1 MPEQHSEQLKGYDVV
16 DVQVTDIQNELF
28 QEVFQAYNHGKLDLP
43 TMPEVA
49 IKIIKVADDPDADIA
64 ELAKIVQLDPTVA
77 GSIIQAANS
86 PLYLGSRPVDNI
98 KNAVVRLGLK
108 ITYNLAT
115 SIALRDTFKVK
126 SLKIKQRMQELWK
139 HSVNISTLSYIIAR
153 KHHGL
158 DPERALMAGLLHDVG
173 VIPIL
178 NHIDKQSLDLSEVEL
193 EDTIFKLRAIVGT
206 LVIDNWGLD
215 AELATVVE
223 EAELWNRDSTP
234 TADYCDVVVV
244 AQLYEAQQST
254 KATSLPLIEEIP
266 AYRKLTLGQ
275 MDEEKQLQI
284 FKDAQEEIASIK
296 QILNG

>member
-1 MPEQHSEQLKGYDVV
+1 MPDQHSEQLKGYDVV

-28 QEVFQAYNHGKLDLP
+28 QQVFQAYNHGKLDLP

-49 IKIIKVADDPDADIA
+49 VKIIKVADDPNANLA

-77 GSIIQAANS
+77 GSIMQAANS
-86 PLYLGSRPVDNI
+86 PLYLGSRPIDNI

-108 ITYNLAT
+108 TTRNLAT

-126 SLKIKQRMQELWK
+126 SMKVKQRMQELWE

-153 KHHGL
+153 NHRGF

-173 VIPIL
+173 AIPIL
-178 NHIDKQSLDLSEVEL
+178 NHIDKQKLELSNDEL
-193 EDTIFKLRAIVGT
+193 EDAIIKLRAIVGT
-206 LVIDNWGLD
+206 LVIDNWGMD
-215 AELATVVE
+215 AELVTVVE

-234 TADYCDVVVV
+234 TADYCDIVVV
-244 AQLYEAQQST
+244 AQLYEAQQSS
-254 KATSLPLIEEIP
+254 KATSLPLLEEIP

-284 FKDAQEEIASIK
+284 IEDAQEEIASIK

>member
-1 MPEQHSEQLKGYDVV
+1 MPDQYSEQLKGYDVV

-28 QEVFQAYNHGKLDLP
+28 QQVFQAYIHGKLDLP

-49 IKIIKVADDPDADIA
+49 VKIIKVADDPNANLA

-77 GSIIQAANS
+77 GSIMQAANS
-86 PLYLGSRPVDNI
+86 PLYLGSRPIDNI

-108 ITYNLAT
+108 TTRNLAT

-126 SLKIKQRMQELWK
+126 SMKVKQRMQELWE

-153 KHHGL
+153 NHRGF

-173 VIPIL
+173 AIPIL
-178 NHIDKQSLDLSEVEL
+178 NHIDKQKLELSNDEL
-193 EDTIFKLRAIVGT
+193 EDAIIKLRAIVGT
-206 LVIDNWGLD
+206 LVIDNWGMD
-215 AELATVVE
+215 AELVTVVE

-234 TADYCDVVVV
+234 TADYCDIVVV
-244 AQLYEAQQST
+244 AQLYEAQQSG
-254 KATSLPLIEEIP
+254 KATSLPLLEEIP

-284 FKDAQEEIASIK
+284 IEDAQEEIASIK
-296 QILNG
+296 QILKG